1 MLFADSV
8 FVGVDVA
15 SDHKAFTYAALDRE
29 LNLLAL
35 AHADAGDVVAFLAGQ
50 NSVTVAVN
58 APSQVNHGII
68 KKDAGKQSLT
78 PRQSQGFDMRVA
90 EYELRA
96 RGIAVHKTEAKESLC
111 PAWVKA
117 GFGLYK
123 KLSKQGFK
131 PYPEFDESHRWL
143 ETNPHACFCVL
154 LERVPL
160 PARTLEGRLQ
170 RGLILHERG
179 LHISDPMIF
188 FEEITR
194 HRLLNGQLPMELVH
208 KPAQLDALA
217 AAYTAWL
224 ATEKPA
230 DAMHVGYKQE
240 GFITLP
246 VNALKEK
253 YYSG

>member
-1 MLFADSV
+1 MLFTDSV
-8 FVGVDVA
+8 FAGVNVN

-29 LNLLAL
+29 LNVVAL
-35 AHADAGDVVAFLAGQ
+35 ADAEIKDVLAFLAGQ
-50 NSVTVAVN
+50 NSVTVAIN
-58 APSQVNHGII
+58 APSQVNRGII

-78 PRQSQGFDMRVA
+78 PRSTQGYDIRVA
-90 EYELRA
+90 ENELRA
-96 RGIAVHKTEAKESLC
+96 RGIAVHKTAAKESLC
-111 PAWVKA
+111 PPWVKA
-117 GFGLYK
+117 GFALYK

-131 PYPEFDESHRWL
+131 PYPEFDESHRYL

-154 LERVPL
+154 LDRVPL
-160 PARTLEGRLQ
+160 PKLTLEGRLQ
-170 RGLILHERG
+170 RELILHERG
-179 LHISDPMIF
+179 LHINDPMIF

-208 KPAQLDALA
+208 KPAQLDALV

-230 DAMHVGYKQE
+230 DVMHVGYKQE

-246 VNALKEK
+246 VNVLKEK
-253 YYSG
+253 Y

>member
-1 MLFADSV
+1 MLFANSV
-8 FVGVDVA
+8 FVGVEVA
-15 SDHKAFTYAALDRE
+15 SNHKALTYAALDRE
-29 LNLLAL
+29 LNLVAL
-35 AHADAGDVVAFLAGQ
+35 ADAELDDAAAFLAGQ
-50 NSVTVAVN
+50 DSVTVAVN

-68 KKDAGKQSLT
+68 KKDSSKQSLT
-78 PRQSQGFDMRVA
+78 PRQTHDFDMRAA
-90 EYELRA
+90 EYELRT
-96 RGIAVHKTEAKESLC
+96 RGIAVRKTEAKESLC
-111 PAWVKA
+111 PAWVRT
-117 GFGLYK
+117 GFALYK

-131 PYPEFDESHRWL
+131 PYPESDAPHRWL

-154 LERVPL
+154 LDRVPL

-194 HRLLNGQLPMELVH
+194 RRLLNGHLPMELVH

-230 DAMHVGYKQE
+230 DVMHVGHKQE
-240 GFITLP
+240 GLITLP

-253 YYSG
+253 Y

>member
-29 LNLLAL
+29 LNIVAL
-35 AHADAGDVVAFLAGQ
+35 AEAEAGDVIAFLAGQ
-50 NSVTVAVN
+50 ESVTVAIN

-68 KKDAGKQSLT
+68 KKDSSKQDLT
-78 PRQSQGFDMRVA
+78 PRQTHDFDMRAA

-96 RGIAVHKTEAKESLC
+96 RGIVIHKTESKESLC

-117 GFGLYK
+117 GFALYK
-123 KLSKQGFK
+123 KLSKLGFK
-131 PYPEFDESHRWL
+131 PYPESDASHRWL

-154 LERVPL
+154 LDRVPL
-160 PARTLEGRLQ
+160 PKLTLEGRLQ
-170 RGLILHERG
+170 RELILHERG

-208 KPAQLDALA
+208 KPAQLDALV

-230 DAMHVGYKQE
+230 DVMHVGYKQE

-246 VNALKEK
+246 VSVLKEK
-253 YYSG
+253 Y